1 MASSRIV
8 LISGCSS
15 GIGLH
20 TAVLLAKD
28 HEKRFKVYATMRNL
42 DKKKA
47 LEDEANETLGKTLI
61 IKRMDVSSDDSVKS
75 AVEEIIAQEGKID
88 DLSKKLVSCDQDFLT
103 EFMEKQFEQH
113 KRTARHLHTVTLY

>member
-1 MASSRIV
+1 MASPRIV

-15 GIGLH
+15 GIGLY

-28 HEKRFKVYATMRNL
+28 PEKRFKVYATMRNL

-61 IKRMDVSSDDSVKS
+61 IKRMDVSIDDSVKS

-88 DLSKKLVSCDQDFLT
+88 DLSK
-103 EFMEKQFEQH
+103 
-113 KRTARHLHTVTLY
+113 